1 MSAGRPDVRIHAE
14 VDGRGGRDGAPT
26 TSHRPQ
32 VVVDDDLRADLI
44 VIGLDPGPG
53 ISIPDSSRAA
63 LPGGVLLTPAPTAL
77 RVTPGESPGP

>member
-53 ISIPDSSRAA
+53 SSIPDSSRAA